1 MGFLYFLPE
10 PLLAIHMPHAA
21 YALLAAM
28 TLAYLYLQIATT
40 FLVLIDTEP
49 TGRRVAQ
56 VAVVWLVPVLGAL
69 FVGYFKAN
77 EYDVRNRRPSILLVP
92 MLWLA
97 GGPKP
102 PTGSNDPLACTSAD
116 PTSDDIWD
124 AQ

>member
-1 MGFLYFLPE
+1 MS
-10 PLLAIHMPHAA
+10 HAA

-28 TLAYLYLQIATT
+28 ILACLCLQIAIT
-40 FLVLIDTEP
+40 FLVLNVTEP
-49 TGRRVAQ
+49 AGRRVAQ
-56 VAVVWLVPVLGAL
+56 VAVVWFVPVLGAL

-77 EYDVRNRRPSILLVP
+77 EYDLRNRRPSILLVP

-116 PTSDDIWD
+116 PASEEISGGE
-124 AQ
+124 